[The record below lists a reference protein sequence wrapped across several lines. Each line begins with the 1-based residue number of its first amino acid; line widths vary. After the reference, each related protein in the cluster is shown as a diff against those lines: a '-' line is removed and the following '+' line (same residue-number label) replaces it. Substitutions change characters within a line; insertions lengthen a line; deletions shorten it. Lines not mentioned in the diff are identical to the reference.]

1 MDSPAMAWQTCEVG
15 MVRATG
21 ALQAFRAGT
30 TKERVKKMF
39 GYLRSVL
46 ILVVDRR
53 GVTALEY
60 AMIAGIIVAVVAV
73 GFGILASDMSNQFNN
88 FGNSL

>member
-1 MDSPAMAWQTCEVG
+1 
-15 MVRATG
+15 
-21 ALQAFRAGT
+21 
-30 TKERVKKMF
+30 MF